1 MKTVLKDREL
11 WFDGSVAVSEDQLIT
26 RMFSNKRSNHVLELT
41 EAIRMFN
48 DDHPDAVLQIKHIC
62 KELDMSWSIK
72 LPSSEEI
79 IDTIYAKFEHEIAK
93 NNFTDYECKN
103 RYRRI
108 EDELSLFEKIGKIQ
122 YLACLLYIIEQ
133 FKEKQIVWNGRGSSA
148 ASYVLYLIGAHRV
161 DSVKYD
167 IDPIEFFKIK
177 T

>member
-1 MKTVLKDREL
+1 MYKRDLKTVLKDREL
-11 WFDGSVAVSEDQLIT
+11 WFDGSIVVDEEQLIS
-26 RMFSNKRSNHVLELT
+26 RMFSGKHCDFVIELT
-41 EAIRMFN
+41 DAIQKFN
-48 DDHPDAVLQIKHIC
+48 LEHPDNKLST
-62 KELDMSWSIK
+62 KEACGDMDLSWSFK

-133 FKEKQIVWNGRGSSA
+133 FKEKQIVWYGRGI
-148 ASYVLYLIGAHRV
+148 VTGKQIGRAHV
-161 DSVKYD
+161 
-167 IDPIEFFKIK
+167 
-177 T
+177 